1 MADTN
6 EIRIN
11 TELTPDEL
19 HALDLTEELANVL
32 NRVVGWSSS
41 REQDLA
47 ELLVKINELRH
58 AVLAQVAARTYPDR
72 FRLLGRTFTPPPP
85 K

>member
-6 EIRIN
+6 EIRVD

-19 HALDLTEELANVL
+19 RALDLTEELANVL
-32 NRVVGWSSS
+32 SRVVGWSPS

-72 FRLLGRTFTPPPP
+72 FRLLGRTFTPPAN
-85 K
+85 

>member
-1 MADTN
+1 VADTN
-6 EIRIN
+6 GIKVN

-19 HALDLTEELANVL
+19 HALDLTEELATVL
-32 NRVVGWSSS
+32 SRVVGWSPS

-72 FRLLGRTFTPPPP
+72 FRLLGRTSTPRPN
-85 K
+85 

>member
-6 EIRIN
+6 EIRVD

-19 HALDLTEELANVL
+19 RALDLTEELANVL
-32 NRVVGWSSS
+32 SRVVGWSPS

-58 AVLAQVAARTYPDR
+58 AVLAQVAARTYPAR
-72 FRLLGRTFTPPPP
+72 FRLLGRTFTPPAN
-85 K
+85 